1 MADNWLRVDSHA
13 VFVDFPWR
21 AQDTYVSKDTT
32 VAARL
37 ACGAAVDVA
46 LALAAKQATHGA
58 ALVRPPGHHVRPL
71 TLAPACAAGGQR
83 RCQQNR
89 LL

>member
-1 MADNWLRVDSHA
+1 M
-13 VFVDFPWR
+13 
-21 AQDTYVSKDTT
+21 SKDTT

-58 ALVRPPGHHVRPL
+58 ALVRPPGHHVRPQL
-71 TLAPACAAGGQR
+71 SPFRSIRGREAKRSPKQPASALGR
-83 RCQQNR
+83 ERDR
-89 LL
+89 IWRILDELV

>member
-1 MADNWLRVDSHA
+1 LNFA
-13 VFVDFPWR
+13 VCR

-58 ALVRPPGHHVRPL
+58 ALVRPPGHHVRPQPVPL
-71 TLAPACAAGGQR
+71 D
-83 RCQQNR
+83 
-89 LL
+89 LLEASIEVNKTPLFDERGIKCDADGLV